1 MDHFM
6 LNEKK
11 SDDCYEMTEKDE
23 QVEFQ
28 SDLFVVVI
36 LTKVRWV

>member
-1 MDHFM
+1 MDHFV

-11 SDDCYEMTEKDE
+11 SDDRYEMTEKDE

-36 LTKVRWV
+36 LTKVR